1 MAVLRLLDAN
11 PDGPWSSDELAAMTR
26 WHGWGAAP
34 HVFDQPEWASTRDEL
49 RELIGDDG
57 LKAAARTALN
67 AHYTD
72 PRIVK
77 AMWASVEDLGVT
89 GGVVI
94 EPGCGSGEILAGA
107 PAGFRGLGVELDPTT
122 AKVAQA
128 RLGGAHTIVAAD
140 FSKLDVGTGA
150 AAMVANVPF
159 GAVQLY
165 DAVHNP
171 ERDLSIHDHFIA
183 KGAASLAPGGVGV
196 VITSRYTLD
205 AQSTRGRRAIGE
217 HADFLGAVRLPS
229 VAHQAHAGT
238 QVVTDIIVLRG
249 RAPGAEPAHAPGW
262 DTAPVSITGEAG
274 ESTMSRYFYRYPT
287 HVVGDVGVRTGQF
300 GPELA
305 ITWNGDPD
313 GWADAVGPTLAS
325 ITGWADPSPSQP
337 STVTDPVVLLP
348 SAEETERVPVGR
360 IERSTTGVFR
370 VRTAEGWETHS
381 PGPHAVELTALLQLR
396 DGAAALVDA
405 ERDGQVPDSIVEELR
420 GRLAEQ
426 YGEYVSRFGAINRFT
441 ITASGQRRT
450 PTLGG
455 FRKDP
460 GFARVCALEIYDGD
474 ADRAIPASLLEHRV
488 VRPAEP
494 VTSADSP
501 ADAMAISLQQRG
513 RFDPEF
519 VADLLAI
526 DAEALEATMGE
537 LVFRDP
543 ETSALVPRS
552 EYLSGNVRAKLAVA
566 QAAADEDPLYG
577 RHVDELTAV
586 MPRDVTADDLS
597 GMLGA
602 PWIPRE
608 TIHQF
613 AVDVAG
619 ARPEEVTVQF
629 SATMGRWS
637 VKGSQGVT
645 QRLRNGHP
653 FSTEKRHALDL
664 LEDGLNGVSPIV
676 YRTVEERRVIDPDA
690 TELARERL
698 GELADHFDS
707 WALHHDDD
715 RSAELLKL
723 YNERFN
729 SHVSRSYAGMTVAA
743 PGMRQDFELRPHQHQ
758 AIARVLYGGN
768 TLLAHPVGAGKTAE
782 MIAAGMELKRLGL
795 ANRPGFVVPNHMLD
809 QFSRDI
815 YDLYPSAEVLVI
827 STDDVS
833 PKGRAAFAARAASHD
848 WDAVVITHSSFAR
861 WPLSAEVVED
871 LQERR
876 LAEIDADL
884 AAVEAQGSG
893 RTLTKALEKR
903 KVNAQEKLAKAKATL
918 EARRDDHD
926 LPFDKAG
933 IDYLFVDEAQAYKNG
948 EISSSVR
955 DLRGVPV
962 GDGSQQA
969 ADYRDKVTW
978 LRESRPGRSTLTEAT
993 ATPIANTM
1001 AEMWVHGRYLR
1012 PDLLEAMGMDR
1023 FDPFRLQFCDTVSA
1037 MELDPSGT
1045 KFRQVERLAR
1055 YKNLPELSR
1064 WWGEFVDV
1072 VRPEDLNLPKP
1083 ELVGGARKIVTID
1096 PPPGLAEF
1104 MSVEVSR
1111 RADAIRNRQVQPE
1124 EDNMLKLS
1132 SDCRNASFDWEAF
1145 SGEHVPD
1152 EYSTLAACAD
1162 DVAAVW
1168 ERDRDKTYLMADGT
1182 PHPRPGSFQLVF
1194 ADLGTPKKGE
1204 PTSYE
1209 RLKELLVARGIPAEQ
1224 IQFAH
1229 DHDANAGA
1237 KDRFFASCRD
1247 GRVSVAI
1254 ASTAKMGV
1262 GTNVQTRLAWGYHL
1276 DCPWRPDFIEQRE
1289 GRWLRQG
1296 NQNTEVGTTAYATE
1310 KSFSVYGWQT
1320 LERKAGFI
1328 GQIMRATPDGPRSL
1342 DVTDDEALSYGEVK
1356 ALATGDPDF
1365 LEAAKLEDELAR
1377 VDRLSRAHARDVTAA
1392 SRRVTS
1398 YDREARVLDHEIAT
1412 LGPIVDRTAAL
1423 DPERPWALTI
1433 DGEVHTN
1440 RADAARAAE
1449 DKIGYRHTPLIVGRF
1464 AEENIELR
1472 FDPEGARAGRWTL
1485 VDGDTG
1491 AVLPGRL
1498 AVGVED
1504 RFDINGSVG
1513 ALQKVGNRV
1522 HSLGDTHASLI
1533 QRRETVGERL
1543 ETSKTAA
1550 AAVFPHRDR
1559 LQTARKAVEAVRTR
1573 LAEKYGDNDSTAA
1586 APAAV
1591 APTSPASGQRGT
1603 RTRRAWPR
1611 PGEAPGGPSPSAGP
1625 RV

>member
-1 MAVLRLLDAN
+1 MA
-11 PDGPWSSDELAAMTR
+11 R

-34 HVFDQPEWASTRDEL
+34 HVFDRPEWESTRAEL
-49 RELIGDDG
+49 RALIGDDG

-72 PRIVK
+72 PRIVA
-77 AMWASVEDLGVT
+77 AMWKAVDDLGVT

-94 EPGCGSGEILAGA
+94 EPGCGSGEILAAA
-107 PAGFRGLGVELDPTT
+107 PDGFRGLGVELDPTT
-122 AKVAQA
+122 AAVAQA
-128 RLGGAHTIVAAD
+128 RLGSAHTVVAGD
-140 FSKLDVGTGA
+140 FSKLDVAGGA
-150 AAMVANVPF
+150 AAMVGNVPF
-159 GAVQLY
+159 GSFQLY
-165 DAVHNP
+165 DPVHNP
-171 ERDLSIHDHFIA
+171 DRELSIHDHFIA
-183 KGAASLAPGGVGV
+183 KGAASLAPGGVAV

-205 AQSTRGRRAIGE
+205 SQSAAGRRAIGQ

-238 QVVTDIIVLRG
+238 QVVTDILVLRG
-249 RAPGAEPAHAPGW
+249 RAPGVEPAHAYGW
-262 DTAPVSITGEAG
+262 TEGPAAVTGEAG
-274 ESTMSRYFYRYPT
+274 ESTMNRYFTRYPKQ
-287 HVVGDVGVRTGQF
+287 VLGDVDVRTGQF

-305 ITWNGDPD
+305 VTWNGDPD
-313 GWADAVGPTLAS
+313 GWAGELARPLAS
-325 ITGWADPSPSQP
+325 ITGWVEAGPSRPSP
-337 STVTDPVVLLP
+337 VTDPVVLL
-348 SAEETERVPVGR
+348 ATEATDRVPVGR
-360 IERSTTGVFR
+360 IERTATGVFR
-370 VRTAEGWETHS
+370 VRTSTGWESHS
-381 PGPHAVELTALLQLR
+381 PGRHGGELAVLLELR

-405 ERDGQVPDSIVEELR
+405 EGDPQVPDSIVEELR
-420 GRLAEQ
+420 SRLAGQ
-426 YGEYVSRFGAINRFT
+426 YRSYVDRFGAVNRFT

-450 PTLGG
+450 PSLGG

-474 ADRAIPASLLEHRV
+474 ADRAIPAALLEHRV

-494 VTSADSP
+494 ITSAATAD
-501 ADAMAISLQQRG
+501 DAMAIALQQRG
-513 RFDPEF
+513 RFDPEY
-519 VADLLAI
+519 VASLLSIDVDDL
-526 DAEALEATMGE
+526 EPALGD

-543 ETSALVPRS
+543 ATEALVPRS
-552 EYLSGNVRAKLAVA
+552 EYLSGNVRAKLRAA
-566 QAAADEDPLYG
+566 QAAADEDPTYR
-577 RHVDELTAV
+577 RHVDELSAV
-586 MPRDVTADDLS
+586 MPRDVTADDLT

-608 TIHQF
+608 TIHHF
-613 AVDVAG
+613 AVDIAG
-619 ARPEEVTVQF
+619 ARPEEITVQF
-629 SATMGRWS
+629 SEVMGRWS
-637 VKGSQGVT
+637 IKGSEGVT
-645 QRLRNGHP
+645 HRLRSGNA
-653 FSTEKRHALDL
+653 FSTEKLHALDL
-664 LEDGLNGVSPIV
+664 LEDGLNGVSPVV

-698 GELADHFDS
+698 SELADHFDS

-715 RSAELLKL
+715 RSAELLRL

-729 SHVSRSYAGMTVAA
+729 SHVSRSFAGMTVAA
-743 PGMRQDFELRPHQHQ
+743 PGMRDDFELRPHQHQ
-758 AIARVLYGGN
+758 AISRVLHGGN

-782 MIAAGMELKRLGL
+782 MIVAGMELKRLGL

-815 YDLYPSAEVLVI
+815 YDLYPAAEVLVI
-827 STDDVS
+827 SPDDVS
-833 PKGRAAFAARAASHD
+833 PKGRAAFAARASSHD

-871 LQERR
+871 LQQRR

-903 KVNAQEKLAKAKATL
+903 RVNAEEKLAKAKATL

-1012 PDLLEAMGMDR
+1012 PDLLNAMGMGR

-1083 ELVGGARKIVTID
+1083 EQVGGGRKIVTVE
-1096 PPPGLAEF
+1096 PAPGLAEF
-1104 MSVEVSR
+1104 MAVDVSK
-1111 RADAIRNRQVQPE
+1111 RADAIRNRQVTPE

-1152 EYSTLAACAD
+1152 EYSTFAACAD

-1168 ERDRDKTYLMADGT
+1168 ERDRDKTYRMADGT

-1204 PTSYE
+1204 PSSYE
-1209 RLKELLVARGIPAEQ
+1209 RLKAMLVARGIPAEQ

-1247 GRVSVAI
+1247 GRVAVAI

-1328 GQIMRATPDGPRSL
+1328 GQIMRATPDGPRSIE
-1342 DVTDDEALSYGEVK
+1342 VTDDEALSYGEVK

-1365 LEAAKLEDELAR
+1365 LTAAKLEDELAR

-1392 SRRVTS
+1392 SRRADT
-1398 YDREARVLDHEIAT
+1398 YDRELRVLDHELEV
-1412 LGPIVDRTAAL
+1412 LGPIADRASHL
-1423 DPERPWALTI
+1423 DPERPWALRI
-1433 DGEVHTN
+1433 DGEIHTN

-1449 DKIGYRHTPLIVGRF
+1449 EKIGYRHTPVTIGRF
-1464 AEENIELR
+1464 EEENIELR
-1472 FDPEGARAGRWTL
+1472 FDPEGARAGRWQL

-1491 AVLPGRL
+1491 ALLPRRL
-1498 AVGVED
+1498 AVGVDD
-1504 RFDINGSVG
+1504 RFDLSASVG

-1522 HSLGDTHASLI
+1522 HGLDAARGSMLD
-1533 QRRETVGERL
+1533 RREVVVERL
-1543 ETSKTAA
+1543 ATSRTAA
-1550 AAVFPHRDR
+1550 SAVFPHRDR
-1559 LQTARKAVEAVRTR
+1559 LQTARKDVEAIRAR
-1573 LAEKYGDNDSTAA
+1573 LAEKYGDDGATSS

-1591 APTSPASGQRGT
+1591 APTSPASGARG
-1603 RTRRAWPR
+1603 RTKRPWPR
-1611 PGEAPGGPSPSAGP
+1611 PGDPAGP
-1625 RV
+1625 APSTGPKL